1 MRKKATISIETERLL
16 ILRRSGRVVD
26 RWCDRCLAEVQNE
39 GGPAMAAALQRY
51 ARERRPRVARV
62 QRMAKRN
69 AAIYHLSGPAAFA
82 RDLAM
87 KAIGAR
93 RLLARQN
100 WIYDWRV

>member
-1 MRKKATISIETERLL
+1 
-16 ILRRSGRVVD
+16 
-26 RWCDRCLAEVQNE
+26 
-39 GGPAMAAALQRY
+39 
-51 ARERRPRVARV
+51 
-62 QRMAKRN
+62 MAKRN